1 MIHEMLL
8 LFLPLLLFFTFPFLF
23 PEYDTHSTSGMRLL
37 WSERVATIYRNVIRR
52 RIKKKFWQS
61 KNYKVFF
68 ALVFISAQN
77 TREMGWRKN
86 IDADRLFGGRTLL
99 LLLHIE
105 SLHKSKGKIL
115 NCFSQ
120 PVCSNLSFLKTWP
133 I

>member
-1 MIHEMLL
+1 MKHEMLL

-37 WSERVATIYRNVIRR
+37 WSERVATLYRNVIRR
-52 RIKKKFWQS
+52 RRRSFGSPRITKF
-61 KNYKVFF
+61 FF

-86 IDADRLFGGRTLL
+86 IDADRLFGGRTL